1 MNETGKINES
11 DMSKSFIKD
20 KDGKTII
27 RFRSKSKEK
36 KIVFLFINL

>member
-1 MNETGKINES
+1 MNESGAVNQS
-11 DMSKSFIKD
+11 DLTRTFIRD

-36 KIVFLFINL
+36 KSVR